1 MRNPSGKSEN
11 KALFTEE
18 YGLKPAMV
26 DELLEFDVV
35 GFVLPHELRVRNTA
49 DEAKILT
56 SLRSNID
63 ELPGLRG
70 FCLEMLSSGV
80 NVVNLIIDY
89 MSGLNLSVA
98 IC

>member
-1 MRNPSGKSEN
+1 
-11 KALFTEE
+11 
-18 YGLKPAMV
+18 MV

-63 ELPGLRG
+63 GLLGLRG
-70 FCLEMLSSGV
+70 FCLEKLSSGV
-80 NVVNLIIDY
+80 NIVNLMTDY
-89 MSGLNLSVA
+89 MSVLNLSVA